1 MSIRKFSTASISAGT
16 NKSTKLWDQ
25 ETFQSGMFA
34 LATVSLTTATSSI
47 VFSGIP
53 ADYTHLQIRG
63 TIIGSATSWVRMQIN
78 SDTASNYSM
87 HELRG
92 NGSSATAAAAL
103 TADHMWLGLTT
114 SSSYP
119 TSFVTD
125 LLDYRNTSKL
135 KVARSLY
142 AQDQNGAG
150 QTGLTS
156 AVWFKAG
163 SGVTSDAITSLTF
176 LINGGN
182 FNANSQIAL
191 YGIKVA

>member
-1 MSIRKFSTASISAGT
+1 
-16 NKSTKLWDQ
+16 
-25 ETFQSGMFA
+25 MFA
-34 LATVSLTTATSSI
+34 LATVSLTSTASSI

-63 TIIGSATSWVRMQIN
+63 TIIGSTTSWVRMQIN
-78 SDTASNYSM
+78 SDTGNNYTL

-92 NGSSATAAAAL
+92 NGTSATSATAA
-103 TADHMWLGLTT
+103 TQDHIWLGLTT
-114 SSSYP
+114 SSSFP

-135 KVARSLY
+135 KVARTLY
-142 AQDQNGAG
+142 TQDQNGAG

-156 AVWFKAG
+156 GVWFKAG
-163 SGVTSDAITSLTF
+163 SGVTSDSVTSLTF

-182 FNANSQIAL
+182 FNANSRIAL
-191 YGIKVA
+191 YGIKAG

>member
-1 MSIRKFSTASISAGT
+1 MALRRLSTSSIQT
-16 NKSTKLWDQ
+16 NGKSSKLWDQ
-25 ETFQSGMFA
+25 TTFQSGMFA
-34 LATVSLTTATSSI
+34 LATVSLTSTASSI

-63 TIIGSATSWVRMQIN
+63 TIIGSTTSWVRMQIN
-78 SDTASNYSM
+78 SDTGNNYTL

-92 NGSSATAAAAL
+92 NGTSATSATAA
-103 TADHMWLGLTT
+103 TQDHIWLGLTT
-114 SSSYP
+114 SSSFP

-135 KVARSLY
+135 KVARTLY
-142 AQDQNGAG
+142 TQDQNGAG

-156 AVWFKAG
+156 GVWFKAG
-163 SGVTSDAITSLTF
+163 SGVTSDSVTSLTF

-182 FNANSQIAL
+182 FNANSRIAL
-191 YGIKVA
+191 YGIKAG

>member
-1 MSIRKFSTASISAGT
+1 VALRRLSTSSIQT
-16 NKSTKLWDQ
+16 NGKSSKLWDQ
-25 ETFQSGMFA
+25 TTFQSGMFA
-34 LATVSLTTATSSI
+34 LATVSLTSTASSI

-63 TIIGSATSWVRMQIN
+63 TIIGSTTSWVRMQIN
-78 SDTASNYSM
+78 SDTGNNYTL

-92 NGSSATAAAAL
+92 NGTSATSATAA
-103 TADHMWLGLTT
+103 TQDHIWLGLTT
-114 SSSYP
+114 SSSFP

-135 KVARSLY
+135 KVARTLY
-142 AQDQNGAG
+142 TQDQNGAG

-156 AVWFKAG
+156 GVWFKAG
-163 SGVTSDAITSLTF
+163 SGVTSDSVTSLTF

-182 FNANSQIAL
+182 FNANSRIAL
-191 YGIKVA
+191 YGIKAG